1 MELVSRLKIEGYREF
16 LVKWREGKRRLSL
29 KLIPENEEDLW
40 HLYNLIEAGDL
51 VHARTSRTVKAD
63 EAYSR
68 PKKGRRV
75 SLDLTVE
82 VEKVAW
88 DRFSNKL
95 RVHGVVREAPEEF
108 NVVGFHHTLSLAVN
122 KPFILAKK
130 KWRKHHI
137 DRLELSMKARSQPV
151 VVLSIDD
158 EDFCIAVVREFGIDV
173 RVEERVRLPG
183 KLEAE
188 HREKAKNDLF
198 KKASEAL
205 EKVIREV
212 GGKAVVIGP
221 GFIKNEFVEFVK
233 RRYVKVAEDIV
244 DVKSVNSAGLSGVR
258 EALRSGVLSKA
269 FSEIRLSVE
278 MEALQDVLKRLGKGK
293 GDVAY
298 GIEDVER
305 AAESGAIDRLLVLD
319 SYFRESSEDL
329 RRRLEKIMG
338 YVEERGGSVLM
349 VSVRNEAG
357 LQLKSLGG
365 IAATLRYS
373 IA

>member
-1 MELVSRLKIEGYREF
+1 MKVEEYKEF
-16 LVKWREGKRRLSL
+16 VKKWREGKKRLSL
-29 KLIPENEEDLW
+29 RLTPESEEDLW

-51 VHARTSRTVKAD
+51 VHARTSRTVKTN

-122 KPFILAKK
+122 KPFTLTKER
-130 KWRKHHI
+130 WRKHHV
-137 DRLELSMKARSQPV
+137 DRLELAMKARVQPV
-151 VVLSIDD
+151 VVVSIDD
-158 EDFCIAVVREFGIDV
+158 EDLCIAVVREFGIDV
-173 RVEERVRLPG
+173 KVEERVNLPG

-188 HREKAKNDLF
+188 YREKAKNELF
-198 KKASEAL
+198 KRASETL
-205 EKVIREV
+205 EKVTREV
-212 GGKAVVIGP
+212 GGKVVVIGP

-233 RRYVKVAEDIV
+233 KRYVKLAEEIV
-244 DVKSVNSAGLSGVR
+244 DVKGVNSAGVSGIH

-269 FSEIRLSVE
+269 FSKIRLSVE
-278 MEALQDVLKRLGKGK
+278 MNAIREVLKRLGKGR
-293 GDVAY
+293 GDITY
-298 GIEDVER
+298 GIDDVER
-305 AAESGAIDRLLVLD
+305 AAESGAVDRLLVLD
-319 SYFRESSEDL
+319 SYFREASEDL
-329 RRRLEKIMG
+329 RLRLEKIMG
-338 YVEERGGSVLM
+338 YVEDRGGKVLM
-349 VSVRNEAG
+349 VSARNEAG

-365 IAATLRYS
+365 IAAILRYP